1 MRFPGANHCQFP
13 LFAPFRYALI
23 SALRQQMDALLILAV
38 LAALAAPILGLLA
51 LTAVRRLEGQLG
63 NYSLQQLTARV
74 YSLEQRLSKLEKT
87 MAGARTSPE
96 ESRSATPA
104 APSPAQPLTADIPL
118 AERPTT
124 PTAMPAPPPPM
135 PAVVIGTTGPP
146 QSATVLGGMQRS
158 PLRSIPSKDK
168 AIPVDLESLIAGRW
182 FNRIGIVA
190 LLIAVSYF
198 LKLAFDNNWIGPS
211 GRVAIGI
218 LLGALML
225 PWSQWLLGQGYTYFS
240 EGIAAL
246 GEATLFLSV
255 WAGCQYYTLYS
266 RDVGFAAMIAITAVM
281 AAVAIGRDSQRI
293 AVLSLLGGLLTPVLA
308 SSGKDQQVVLFT
320 YLLLL
325 GIGALVIASKK
336 IWKSLTPIA
345 FIGTLIYFWVW
356 YAQFFR
362 GSSPLE
368 RTVLFATLFYFL
380 YSVLPILNAK
390 RERADEHDVAIV
402 LLNTF
407 AYSGALFVLLWPQ
420 DKWPLTLLFLALA
433 AAHVGVAR
441 FLPVLQEGKSSAL
454 RLLFA
459 GVALTFLTLA
469 IPIRLEGKW
478 ITLSFSVE
486 GALLVWT
493 GFRTTSNFLRQSGY
507 LLLAISALRLLFV
520 PPESGQF
527 LLNARFGA
535 YLVMIACF
543 GVALWGARTHESTI
557 AGQELMEICILSV
570 AINVYAL
577 IALSTELWDYFGKAG
592 AGMDVGLAQ
601 HLSLSLLWTAYAAGL
616 LFWGVQNKSALLRW
630 QSLVLFGLAVAKVFV
645 FDLSFLERAY
655 RILSFFVLGAVL
667 LAVSFLYQRKL
678 ARERENS

>member
-1 MRFPGANHCQFP
+1 
-13 LFAPFRYALI
+13 
-23 SALRQQMDALLILAV
+23 MDALIILAV
-38 LAALAAPILGLLA
+38 LVALAGPVLGLLA
-51 LTAVRRLEGQLG
+51 LTAVRRLEGELG
-63 NYSLQQLTARV
+63 NSSLHQLITRV
-74 YSLEQRLSKLEKT
+74 YSLEQRLTTLEK
-87 MAGARTSPE
+87 SVPE
-96 ESRSATPA
+96 TIPATIPPPQGVT
-104 APSPAQPLTADIPL
+104 APPL
-118 AERPTT
+118 A
-124 PTAMPAPPPPM
+124 PAPPPPIV
-135 PAVVIGTTGPP
+135 ASGTPTTNLAHGSTRAGTA
-146 QSATVLGGMQRS
+146 QVS
-158 PLRSIPSKDK
+158 PLKPIASTERALP
-168 AIPVDLESLIAGRW
+168 ADLESLIAGRW

-198 LKLAFDNNWIGPS
+198 LKLAFDNNWIGER
-211 GRVAIGI
+211 GRVSIGI
-218 LLGALML
+218 VLGALML
-225 PWSQWLLGQGYTYFS
+225 PWSQWLLGKGYSYFS

-281 AAVAIGRDSQRI
+281 AAVALGRDSQRI
-293 AVLSLLGGLLTPVLA
+293 AVLSLLGGLLTPILA

-325 GIGALVIASKK
+325 GAGALLIASRKA
-336 IWKSLTPIA
+336 WRSLTPIA
-345 FIGTLIYFWVW
+345 FVGTQIYFWGW
-356 YAQFFR
+356 YGEFFHTT
-362 GSSPLE
+362 SPVE
-368 RTVLFATLFYFL
+368 RTVVFATLFYL
-380 YSVLPILNAK
+380 MYSVLPILNAT
-390 RERADEHDVAIV
+390 RGRTDQPGIAIL
-402 LLNTF
+402 LLNSF
-407 AYSGALFVLLWPQ
+407 AYSGALFVLLWPEYR
-420 DKWPLTLLFLALA
+420 WPLTLLFLALA
-433 AAHVGVAR
+433 AGHVGVAR
-441 FLPVLQEGKSSAL
+441 LLPVPNEEESKTA

-459 GVALTFLTLA
+459 GLALTFLTLA

-486 GALLVWT
+486 GAILVWT
-493 GFRTTSNFLRQSGY
+493 GFRSASRFLRQSGY

-520 PPESGQF
+520 PPDGGPF

-535 YLVMIACF
+535 YGVTIACF
-543 GVALWGARTHESTI
+543 GVALWAAHTHEDSVS
-557 AGQELMEICILSV
+557 GQEFMSVGILAI

-577 IALSTELWDYFGKAG
+577 IALSTELWDYFAKAG
-592 AGMDVGLAQ
+592 TGGDAGLAQ

-630 QSLVLFGLAVAKVFV
+630 QSLVLFGLVVGKVFV